1 MILMNGFNSYGM
13 IFNDFI
19 DWNKVLVIWLNE

>member
-1 MILMNGFNSYGM
+1 LILINGFNSYGM

-19 DWNKVLVIWLNE
+19 DWDKMLMIWLNE